1 MTNGA
6 RAVPPSAV
14 RRLTKYLAIV
24 QQLQADGIEWVSS
37 KDLSEALGLTSSTVR
52 QDLSHLDF
60 AGVSKRGYQVGGL
73 ARALAAVLGA
83 DKTWNLAVVGA
94 GNMGRALATHE
105 EFSRR
110 GFVIRGLFD
119 ADEKKIGR
127 KLGNLTIRG
136 MRDLPLCVQKDRIDL
151 GVIAVPAH
159 AAQAVA
165 DLLVVSG
172 VRGLLNLAL
181 THVIAPA
188 RVQVVDARLVASLQE
203 LTHAIRSSA
212 S

>member
-1 MTNGA
+1 
-6 RAVPPSAV
+6 
-14 RRLTKYLAIV
+14 
-24 QQLQADGIEWVSS
+24 
-37 KDLSEALGLTSSTVR
+37 
-52 QDLSHLDF
+52 
-60 AGVSKRGYQVGGL
+60 
-73 ARALAAVLGA
+73 
-83 DKTWNLAVVGA
+83 
-94 GNMGRALATHE
+94 MGRALATHE